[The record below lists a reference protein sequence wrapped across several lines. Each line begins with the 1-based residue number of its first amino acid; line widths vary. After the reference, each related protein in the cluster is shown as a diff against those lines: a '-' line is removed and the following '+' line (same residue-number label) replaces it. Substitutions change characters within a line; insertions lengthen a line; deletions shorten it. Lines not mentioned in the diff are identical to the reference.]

1 MLFRSILLI
10 SLLKGI
16 NVLKKIDYKEIIS
29 ILMIMAGALIAAFSV
44 ACILLPND
52 AIDYGTA
59 GIAIIVS
66 KLTGLNLSLC
76 VLIIFMPFLIIGG
89 FTLGKR
95 FLIKAVFGSAAYMI
109 GLEVFERVPFVLNT
123 EHFIAVAFGGAI
135 LGAGLSLILRLGGCI
150 DGSEILAT
158 MIVKKLNE
166 KRGANVSMTG
176 ILIAFNA
183 CVYIAA
189 FLLINRNSALLSL
202 LVYVVAT
209 TIIDHFTDRFEAI
222 KQVTIITKNPEPIIK
237 WIKNDMKKT
246 CTVMNSSGAVAG
258 ENKTVI
264 CYVTYFEL
272 QKIREAVKLLEEN
285 SFVTVSTIDEII
297 R

>member
-1 MLFRSILLI
+1 MLFRSILLV

-66 KLTGLNLSLC
+66 KL
-76 VLIIFMPFLIIGG
+76 
-89 FTLGKR
+89 
-95 FLIKAVFGSAAYMI
+95 
-109 GLEVFERVPFVLNT
+109 
-123 EHFIAVAFGGAI
+123 
-135 LGAGLSLILRLGGCI
+135 
-150 DGSEILAT
+150 
-158 MIVKKLNE
+158 
-166 KRGANVSMTG
+166 TG